1 MVKYLCYYLEDGV
14 THPGIELDVVD
25 DAAAFLFAQKLL
37 AESPFVVMEIRQVHR
52 FVGRVTV
59 GSPASW
65 MARERSGG
73 TPKR

>member
-14 THPGIELDVVD
+14 THSGIELDVAD
-25 DAAAFLFAQKLL
+25 DAAAFLFSEKLL

-52 FVGRVTV
+52 LVGRVTV
-59 GSPASW
+59 GSPATW
-65 MARERSGG
+65 IARERSGH